1 MDKQIYIE
9 NVPSIELGGQVYST
23 ADNSL
28 ITSLNAEVTFNP
40 AVDYI
45 EYFVYNGDKV
55 VIDSVENLLS
65 FAIYGT
71 DLSINPEQDLQN
83 RAYTNGKYYTVYNF
97 LRPLLSSSIDES
109 YYISEISTDRTE
121 LRLAS
126 TAILP
131 ADIYNSGNALKT
143 IIDASPYYRDYSLNF
158 GANQL
163 IIANNILVDNTDPE
177 NTTLLIKLYEP
188 LPVQFDLQS
197 QCWAVEKIAESRAY
211 LINIQTTYAQV
222 EETIPIKGP
231 NFNIVKS
238 SETNKAIDYQTSDS
252 LFTTVSSSYTNQL
265 QSILAEKGVELNI
278 DYSDYNNFVFFSSA
292 QTRLENFYYK
302 LTLLEN
308 YAASASYGATSTAY
322 YNSGSN
328 NYWNTKIQETITNFD
343 GYEYYLYYDSGST
356 AWPKSNSTP
365 PYVNVPSTSS
375 IGQTWINN
383 QLTVASLYDENNKD
397 NLAATIP
404 LYIREDADNA
414 NYELF
419 VEMVGQH
426 FDSIWTYTS
435 AVTEKY
441 NSDNRVESGLSKD
454 LVGTALKDFGIKLYQ
469 NNFTSDN
476 LYSTYP
482 WNNTFR

>member
-1 MDKQIYIE
+1 MDKQTYIE
-9 NVPSIELGGQVYST
+9 NIPSIELGGQVYTT
-23 ADNSL
+23 ADNTL
-28 ITSLNAEVTFNP
+28 ITSLDAEVTFDP

-45 EYFVYNGDKV
+45 EYFIYNGDKV
-55 VIDSVENLLS
+55 VIDSVETLDTY
-65 FAIYGT
+65 AIYGT
-71 DLSINPEQDLQN
+71 DLSINPEKDLES

-97 LRPLLSSSIDES
+97 LRPLLSSSIDET
-109 YYISEISTDRTE
+109 YYISQISTDRTE
-121 LRLAS
+121 IRLAS
-126 TAILP
+126 TTILP
-131 ADIYNSGNALKT
+131 ADTFNSGTALKAS
-143 IIDASPYYRDYSLNF
+143 IDASLLYKDFSLNF
-158 GANQL
+158 GSNEL

-177 NTTLLIKLYEP
+177 NTTLLVKLYEP
-188 LPVQFDLQS
+188 LPSQFDLQTE
-197 QCWAVEKIAESRAY
+197 CWAVEKVAESTAY
-211 LINIQTTYAQV
+211 LLNIQTTFAQE
-222 EETIPIKGP
+222 EETVQIKGP
-231 NFNIVKS
+231 NFNIIKA
-238 SETNKAIDYQTSDS
+238 SETNKAVDYQSSDS
-252 LFTTVSSSYTNQL
+252 LFNAPSSSYTNQL

-278 DYSDYNNFVFFSSA
+278 EYSDYSNFVFFSSA

-302 LTLLEN
+302 LTLLES
-308 YAASASYGATSTAY
+308 YAVSASYGQASIAY
-322 YNSGSN
+322 YNSGSSNFWN
-328 NYWNTKIQETITNFD
+328 NKIQETITNFD

-404 LYIREDADNA
+404 LYIREDEDNA

-426 FDSIWTYTS
+426 FDSIWTYTK

-469 NNFTSDN
+469 NNFSNEDLHT
-476 LYSTYP
+476 LQLLQQVH
-482 WNNTFR
+482 